1 MKDSSLHSFVIAL
14 LTLISASVVAAAV
27 PSNSPNI
34 ILIYTDD
41 LGYGDVSC
49 YGAKEISTPNIDR
62 LAKEGLRFTDGYATS
77 ATCTPSRYSLLT
89 GEYAWRKSGTGILP
103 GDAALIIQPGRTT
116 LPSVLQKAGYRTGVV
131 GKWHLGLGT
140 GNVNWNGDIKPGPL
154 EVGFGYSYIMAAT
167 GDRVPCVYV
176 ENHRVV
182 GLDSADPIRVVYG
195 QPIPGEPTGKQ
206 NPELLKMHPSHGH
219 DQAIVNGISRIGHM
233 TGGKAA
239 LWKDED
245 MGDRFVDKAVE
256 FIEKHQ
262 REPFFLFYATH
273 EPHVPRVPHPR
284 FVGKTKLGPRGDV
297 IVQMDWGV
305 GEILKTLDRLKLT
318 ENTLVIF
325 TSDNGPILDDGY
337 RDQAKELNGA
347 HKAAGPFRG
356 NKYSAY
362 EAGTRVPLIVR
373 WPARVQPGVSD
384 AVVSQV
390 DFVASFAALTG
401 QSFDRTTAP
410 DSENALPTL
419 LGESKTGRASL
430 VVQGGPLALREG
442 AWKFIPPNQ
451 GRQRNWNTETETG
464 NAPIPQLFDL
474 AQDVGE
480 TNNLAASQ
488 PARVEQMAAHLAAL
502 RMQKPAAPRP
512 NFVFILVDDLGYMDI
527 GANNPQTFYETPHI
541 DSLARHGVRFTAA
554 YAASPVCSP
563 TRASIMTGKYPVR
576 TGINNYLVGTRAG
589 PFLPAALTPHLA
601 LEEVTIAERLRDG
614 GYTNLYVGKWHLG
627 RGTNNYPEH
636 QGFDR
641 NVGGFFG
648 GMPPSYF
655 SPYGIPTLPDGPK
668 GESLDERL
676 TDEAVQFIG
685 QAAQADKP
693 FLLYLA
699 HYAVHTPLQAK
710 PEVIEK
716 YRAKA
721 AKLDKSAPEYRDDD
735 GHRVRQIQ
743 NHPTYAAMM
752 ESLDDSVGR
761 VLKTLK
767 DLNLETNTVVIFMS
781 DNGGLSTA
789 EGWPTS
795 NHPLRTGKGWLYEG
809 GIRSP
814 LLIRWPAVAKAG
826 VVCDVPVT
834 STDFY
839 PTLLEAAGLP
849 LRPKQHQDGVS
860 LVPLLKGETELIR
873 DAIYWHYPH
882 YSNQGGFPGG
892 AMREGDWKL
901 IERYEDG
908 RVQLY
913 NLKADGSEQND
924 LAAQKPERVVAMQK
938 KLHAWYRETSAEFLR
953 PKADGPQPWRPNDA
967 R

>member
-1 MKDSSLHSFVIAL
+1 MKCTSPRWFGFAL
-14 LTLISASVVAAAV
+14 LGLLVATVAPAAMT
-27 PSNSPNI
+27 NAGPNI

-41 LGYGDVSC
+41 LGYGDVGC
-49 YGAKEISTPNIDR
+49 YGAREIATPNIDR
-62 LAKEGLRFTDGYATS
+62 LAKEGLRFTDAHTTS

-116 LPSVLQKAGYRTGVV
+116 LPVVLQKAGYQTGVV
-131 GKWHLGLGT
+131 GKWHLGLGA
-140 GNVNWNGDIKPGPL
+140 GGVNWNGDIKPSPL
-154 EVGFGYSYIMAAT
+154 EVGFDYSFIMAAT
-167 GDRVPCVYV
+167 GDRVPCVFV
-176 ENHRVV
+176 ENRRVV
-182 GLDSADPIRVVYG
+182 GLDPTDPIQVSYSK
-195 QPIPGEPTGKQ
+195 PFSEEPTGKQ
-206 NPELLKMHPSHGH
+206 NPELLTMHPSHGH
-219 DQAIVNGISRIGHM
+219 DQAIVNGVSRIGHM

-245 MGDRFVDKAVE
+245 LPDTFLAKAIG
-256 FIEKHQ
+256 FIETNQ
-262 REPFFLFYATH
+262 ARPFFLYYATH

-297 IVQMDWGV
+297 IAQLDWSV
-305 GEILKTLDRLKLT
+305 GEILKALDRLKLS

-337 RDQAKELNGA
+337 RDQAREKNGD
-347 HKAAGPFRG
+347 HKPAGPFRG
-356 NKYSAY
+356 NKYSSY
-362 EAGTRVPLIVR
+362 EAGTRVPFLVR
-373 WPARVQPGVSD
+373 WPARVKPGVSD
-384 AVVSQV
+384 ALVSQV
-390 DFVASFAALTG
+390 DFLASFAALTG
-401 QSFDRTTAP
+401 QSFDGVTAP
-410 DSENALPTL
+410 DSQNALPTL
-419 LGESKTGRASL
+419 LGESQTGRASL
-430 VVQGGPLALREG
+430 VEQGGSLALRAG
-442 AWKFIPPNQ
+442 SWKFIPANQ
-451 GRQRNWNTETETG
+451 GRQQAWNTGTETG
-464 NAPIPQLFDL
+464 NAPEPQLFNL
-474 AQDVGE
+474 AQDMGE
-480 TNNLAASQ
+480 TTNVATNH
-488 PARVEQMAAHLAAL
+488 PERVQQMAAQLAAI
-502 RMQKPAAPRP
+502 RQQKSVARRP

-541 DSLARHGVRFTAA
+541 DSIARQGVRFTAA

-576 TGINNYLVGTRAG
+576 TGINNYLVGTKAG
-589 PFLPAALTPHLA
+589 AFLPAALTTHLA
-601 LEEVTIAERLRDG
+601 LEEVTIAEQLRNA
-614 GYTNLYVGKWHLG
+614 GYTNFFAGKWHLG
-627 RGTNNYPEH
+627 EGTNYYPEH
-636 QGFDR
+636 QGFDQ
-641 NVGGFFG
+641 NLGGFFG

-655 SPYGIPTLPDGPK
+655 SPYGIPTLVDGPK

-676 TDEAVQFIG
+676 TDEAVKFIG
-685 QAAQADKP
+685 QAAQAEKP
-693 FLLYLA
+693 FLLYLS

-710 PEVIEK
+710 PAVIEK
-716 YRAKA
+716 YREKA
-721 AKLDKSAPEYRDDD
+721 AKLDKSAPEFRDDE
-735 GHRVRQIQ
+735 GRRVRQIQ

-767 DLNLETNTVVIFMS
+767 ELNLETNTVVIFMS

-795 NHPLRTGKGWLYEG
+795 NLPLRTGKGWLYEG

-814 LLIRWPAVAKAG
+814 LFIRWPETAKAG

-860 LVPLLKGETELIR
+860 LVPLLKGGAELKR
-873 DAIYWHYPH
+873 DAIFWHYPH

-913 NLKADGSEQND
+913 NLQADGSEQND
-924 LAAQKPERVVAMQK
+924 LAAQQPERVAAMQK
-938 KLHAWYRETSAEFLR
+938 KLHAWYRETGAEFLR
-953 PKADGPQPWRPNDA
+953 AKADGSQPWRPNSA
-967 R
+967 H